1 MTFLNSLE
9 CSRRYLFTSKC
20 AARSIMV
27 QRAPNL
33 NNVDESYDFL
43 KNWGVILAGT
53 VLCIDYYLLF
63 LLLCS
68 CSDYEFW
75 GLRRSRHT
83 AYKISVK
90 SSGLFI
96 S

>member
-9 CSRRYLFTSKC
+9 CSRRYLSTPKY

-43 KNWGVILAGT
+43 KNWGVILAST
-53 VLCIDYYLLF
+53 VVMVTTPVTQ
-63 LLLCS
+63 S
-68 CSDYEFW
+68 
-75 GLRRSRHT
+75 
-83 AYKISVK
+83 
-90 SSGLFI
+90 
-96 S
+96 

>member
-53 VLCIDYYLLF
+53 VHVQQKCSENVLCQISSAIYQLEGEIFPYCPF
-63 LLLCS
+63 IIARAY
-68 CSDYEFW
+68 SDAEV
-75 GLRRSRHT
+75 
-83 AYKISVK
+83 I
-90 SSGLFI
+90 
-96 S
+96 

>member
-53 VLCIDYYLLF
+53 DYIM
-63 LLLCS
+63 
-68 CSDYEFW
+68 
-75 GLRRSRHT
+75 
-83 AYKISVK
+83 IS
-90 SSGLFI
+90 
-96 S
+96 

>member
-53 VLCIDYYLLF
+53 VLQIT
-63 LLLCS
+63 
-68 CSDYEFW
+68 
-75 GLRRSRHT
+75 R
-83 AYKISVK
+83 K
-90 SSGLFI
+90 
-96 S
+96 